1 MKAAEVMG
9 GLGIQV
15 NHKFRSM
22 KTIAYIT
29 IVIIAIIGCRP
40 AKKVQHI
47 QEAIS
52 KKDTSARVVVTPEKS
67 VDSFSIVKNII
78 ADVTKKR
85 IDFITFTAKVK
96 IDYEG
101 KENSDQ
107 ATAYIRIQ
115 KDSLIW
121 ISLTGALG
129 IEGMRVLISKDSVK
143 LMNKLKKTVQY
154 RSLAYLQELT
164 EVPFDFYSLQDLI
177 IGNPIFLDS
186 NIVSYKSNGNE
197 LLILMTGNVFKHL
210 ITLEN
215 NYFKVL
221 HSKLDDIDATR
232 NRTCDITYDNY
243 ENVGDFNFSTKRKI
257 TVAEKAKLDINLDF
271 KSYNFNK
278 PQDYPFNIPKNYKR
292 R

>member
-1 MKAAEVMG
+1 
-9 GLGIQV
+9 
-15 NHKFRSM
+15 M
-22 KTIAYIT
+22 KTIVYTAAL
-29 IVIIAIIGCRP
+29 IIAIAGCRP

-52 KKDTSARVVVTPEKS
+52 KKDTSARVIVTPEKV
-67 VDSFSIVKNII
+67 VDSFSIVKNIM
-78 ADVTKKR
+78 ADVKKNR
-85 IDFITFTAKVK
+85 IGFTTFTAKVK

-107 ATAYIRIQ
+107 ATAYVRMQ

-129 IEGMRVLISKDSVK
+129 IEGIRVLISRDSVK
-143 LMNKLKKTVQY
+143 LLNKLQKTVQY

-164 EVPFDFYSLQDLI
+164 EVPFDFYSLQDVI
-177 IGNPIFLDS
+177 IGNPVFLDS
-186 NIVSYKSNGNE
+186 NIVSYQSNGKD
-197 LLILMTGNVFKHL
+197 LLVLMVGNVFKHL
-210 ITLEN
+210 ITLEDN
-215 NYFKVL
+215 DFKVL

-232 NRTCDITYDNY
+232 NRTCDITYDSY
-243 ENVGDFNFSTKRKI
+243 ENAGNFNFATKRRI

-278 PQDYPFNIPKNYKR
+278 PQDYPFNVPKNYKR

>member
-1 MKAAEVMG
+1 MKAAGVQV
-9 GLGIQV
+9 GLGTQG
-15 NHKFRSM
+15 NHKIRKM
-22 KTIAYIT
+22 KTIGYT
-29 IVIIAIIGCRP
+29 IVIIVAIAGCRP

-52 KKDTSARVVVTPEKS
+52 KKDTSARVIVTPEKV
-67 VDSFSIVKNII
+67 VDSLSIVKNIM
-78 ADVTKKR
+78 ADVTKNR
-85 IDFITFTAKVK
+85 IEFTTFTAKVK

-107 ATAYIRIQ
+107 ATAYVRMK

-129 IEGMRVLISKDSVK
+129 IEGIRVLISKDSVK
-143 LMNKLKKTVQY
+143 LMNKLQKTVQY

-164 EVPFDFYSLQDLI
+164 QIPFDFYSLQDI
-177 IGNPIFLDS
+177 IVGNPVFLDS
-186 NIVSYKSNGNE
+186 NIVSYQSNGKD
-197 LLILMTGNVFKHL
+197 LLVLMVGNVFKHL

-215 NYFKVL
+215 NDFKVL

-243 ENVGDFNFSTKRKI
+243 ENAGNFNFAAKRKI

-278 PQDYPFNIPKNYKR
+278 PQDYPFNVPKNYKR

>member
-1 MKAAEVMG
+1 MK
-9 GLGIQV
+9 
-15 NHKFRSM
+15 K
-22 KTIAYIT
+22 IAFT
-29 IVIIAIIGCRP
+29 IVVIVAIAGCRP
-40 AKKVQHI
+40 AKKVEHI
-47 QEAIS
+47 QAAIS
-52 KKDTSARVVVTPEKS
+52 KKDTSSRVIVTPEKV
-67 VDSFSIVKNII
+67 VDSLSIVKNII
-78 ADVTKKR
+78 ADVTKNR
-85 IDFITFTAKVK
+85 IDFTTFTAKVK
-96 IDYEG
+96 IEYEG

-129 IEGMRVLISKDSVK
+129 IEGIRVLITKDSVR
-143 LMNKLKKTVQY
+143 LMNKLQKTVQY

-164 EVPFDFYSLQDLI
+164 EVPFDFYAVQDI
-177 IGNPIFLDS
+177 IVGNPVFLDS
-186 NIVSYKSNGNE
+186 NIVSYQSNGKD
-197 LLILMTGNVFKHL
+197 LLVLMVGNLFKHL

-215 NYFKVL
+215 NDFKVL

-232 NRTCDITYDNY
+232 NRTCDITYDGY
-243 ENVGDFNFSTKRKI
+243 ENAGNFNFSTKRKI